1 MGHERPSLSLRG
13 MAAHTKAE
21 IGASASKAQ
30 RGFSIPAG
38 PQPTELKRRELLTD
52 GEGVSGDKRVC
63 VSRLD
68 DTDQA
73 RDRPLIGIGADR
85 DPRATLGRFI
95 TRSEG
100 LVCPV
105 CAGTLLAPY
114 EGRRPWQQQRSSHP
128 VKGQRRRGSGGRR
141 GARPRQPGSE
151 TPPLQRRLQHARE
164 TRRLRPQ

>member
-105 CAGTLLAPY
+105 CSSTLPTPYGEATMAATKKLTSGQKAAQTRKRRAAGRKA
-114 EGRRPWQQQRSSHP
+114 
-128 VKGQRRRGSGGRR
+128 
-141 GARPRQPGSE
+141 A
-151 TPPLQRRLQHARE
+151 A
-164 TRRLRPQ
+164 TRKRKATAAKAAATRKKNKKA